1 MREFGTE
8 LAQTRAG
15 LSGIVD
21 SGWRV
26 AALPTRVGT
35 RARVPEEAWACEGAC
50 ARSAK
55 DPR

>member
-8 LAQTRAG
+8 LAQTCAT

-26 AALPTRVGT
+26 AALPTRVGM
-35 RARVPEEAWACEGAC
+35 RARVPRKECASAPEGS
-50 ARSAK
+50 R
-55 DPR
+55 